1 MDDLNS
7 ITLVARLTRDPEPR
21 AGGNVLAMR
30 LAFTASKKNGEQ
42 WEDVPQYVDAVCF
55 GRQAEVLASLLQR
68 GDQVAVQG
76 RLTWRE
82 WDQADGTK
90 RQAHEIACQRVQ
102 LIGKPKGS
110 GSAPA
115 RSDFPATP
123 APVQAGQATGGDDD
137 IPFAPSVA

>member
-1 MDDLNS
+1 MEDLNS
-7 ITLVARLTRDPEPR
+7 ITLVARLTRDPEPK
-21 AGGNVLAMR
+21 AGGNVLQMR

-82 WDQADGTK
+82 WEQADGTK

-110 GSAPA
+110 GSAPP
-115 RSDFPATP
+115 RSDFPASIQPAP
-123 APVQAGQATGGDDD
+123 APVDDLAD
-137 IPFAPSVA
+137 IPF

>member
-1 MDDLNS
+1 MEDLNS
-7 ITLVARLTRDPEPR
+7 ITLVARLTRDPEPK
-21 AGGNVLAMR
+21 AGGAVLAMR

-82 WDQADGTK
+82 WEQADGTK

-110 GSAPA
+110 GSAPP
-115 RSDFPATP
+115 RSDFPASIQPAP
-123 APVQAGQATGGDDD
+123 APVADDD
-137 IPFAPSVA
+137 IPF